1 MDFVLFYETIHIFI
15 APSFIYMHF
24 KGQGGLKIAAD
35 VWGSDNKKLVILLHG
50 GGQTRHAWGETGKKL
65 AEAGYHSVA
74 LDLRGHGDSEWHS
87 DGDYTIKAYK
97 EDLVSII
104 KELNKPASLI
114 GASLGGM
121 ASLLLAGDEV
131 NANLCTALIMVDI
144 GIYPDP
150 AGSDRIVSFMLS
162 GEAGFESLEDVAKSI
177 SDYLPH
183 RQKPKDLQGLK
194 KNLRLKEDGKY
205 YWHWDPRFIRRRP
218 GSRDKGYFD
227 LQLKAAQKVV
237 VPTLLMRGALSDV
250 VTMED
255 VEYFLSVI
263 GHAKFV
269 EIEKAAH
276 MIAGDRNDVF
286 AEEAIKFLRSL

>member
-1 MDFVLFYETIHIFI
+1 MDFVLFYETIHIFLTR
-15 APSFIYMHF
+15 SFIHMHF
-24 KGQGGLKIAAD
+24 KGHGGLKIAAD
-35 VWGSDNKKLVILLHG
+35 VWGSNNKKLVILLHG

-65 AEAGYHSVA
+65 AEAGYHAVA

-104 KELNKPASLI
+104 KEINKPASLI

-131 NANLCTALIMVDI
+131 NLNLCTALIMVDI

-150 AGSDRIVSFMLS
+150 VGSDRIVSFMLS
-162 GEAGFESLEDVAKSI
+162 GEGGFESLEDVAKSI
-177 SDYLPH
+177 SNYLPH

-194 KNLRLKEDGKY
+194 KNLRLKEDGRY

-218 GSRDKGYFD
+218 GSRDKGYFN
-227 LQLKAAQKVV
+227 LQLKAAEKVV
-237 VPTLLMRGALSDV
+237 VPTLLIRGALSDV

-255 VEYFLSVI
+255 VEYFSSVI

-276 MIAGDRNDVF
+276 MIAGDRNDAF

>member
-1 MDFVLFYETIHIFI
+1 MDFVLFYETIHIFL
-15 APSFIYMHF
+15 APTIMHMHF
-24 KGQGGLKIAAD
+24 KGHGGLKIAAD
-35 VWGSDNKKLVILLHG
+35 VWGSDNKKLVVLLHG

-65 AEAGYHSVA
+65 AEAGYHAVA
-74 LDLRGHGDSEWHS
+74 LDLRGHGDSEWHP

-104 KELNKPASLI
+104 KEINKPASLI

-131 NANLCTALIMVDI
+131 NSNLCTALIMVDI

-205 YWHWDPRFIRRRP
+205 YWHWDPRFIRRRQ
-218 GSRDKGYFD
+218 GSRGKGHFD
-227 LQLKAAQKVV
+227 LQLKAAEKVV
-237 VPTLLMRGALSDV
+237 VPALLIRGALSDV

-255 VEYFLSVI
+255 VEYFSSVI
-263 GHAKFV
+263 DHAKFV

>member
-15 APSFIYMHF
+15 TPSFIYMHF

-87 DGDYTIKAYK
+87 DADYTIKAYK

-104 KELNKPASLI
+104 KEINKPASLI

>member
-1 MDFVLFYETIHIFI
+1 MDFVLFYETIHIFLTR
-15 APSFIYMHF
+15 SFIHMHF
-24 KGQGGLKIAAD
+24 KGHGGLKIAAD
-35 VWGSDNKKLVILLHG
+35 VWGSNNKKLVILLHG

-65 AEAGYHSVA
+65 AEAGYHAVA
-74 LDLRGHGDSEWHS
+74 LDLRGHGDSEWHP

-104 KELNKPASLI
+104 KEINKPASLI

-131 NANLCTALIMVDI
+131 NLNLCTALIMVDI

-150 AGSDRIVSFMLS
+150 VGSDRIVSFMLS
-162 GEAGFESLEDVAKSI
+162 GEGGFESLEDVAKSI
-177 SDYLPH
+177 SNYLPH

-194 KNLRLKEDGKY
+194 KNLRLKEDGRY

-218 GSRDKGYFD
+218 GSRDKGNFD
-227 LQLKAAQKVV
+227 LQLKAAEKVV
-237 VPTLLMRGALSDV
+237 VPTLLIRGALSDV

-255 VEYFLSVI
+255 VEYFSSVI

-269 EIEKAAH
+269 EIEKATH
-276 MIAGDRNDVF
+276 MIAGDRNDAF

>member
-1 MDFVLFYETIHIFI
+1 MDFVLFYETIHIFLARTI
-15 APSFIYMHF
+15 MHMHF

-35 VWGSDNKKLVILLHG
+35 VWGSDNKKLVVLLHG

-87 DGDYTIKAYK
+87 DADYTIKAYK

-104 KELNKPASLI
+104 KEINKPASLI

-131 NANLCTALIMVDI
+131 NSNLCTSLIMVDI

>member
-1 MDFVLFYETIHIFI
+1 
-15 APSFIYMHF
+15 MHF
-24 KGQGGLKIAAD
+24 KGHGGLKIAAD

-65 AEAGYHSVA
+65 AEAGYHAVA
-74 LDLRGHGDSEWHS
+74 IDLRGHGDSEWHS

-104 KELNKPASLI
+104 KEINKPASLI

-131 NANLCTALIMVDI
+131 NLSLCNALIMVDI

-162 GEAGFESLEDVAKSI
+162 GEGGFESLEDVAKSI

-194 KNLRLKEDGKY
+194 KNLRLKEDGRY
-205 YWHWDPRFIRRRP
+205 YWHWDPRFIRRRS
-218 GSRDKGYFD
+218 GSRNKGYFD
-227 LQLKAAQKVV
+227 LQL
-237 VPTLLMRGALSDV
+237 
-250 VTMED
+250 
-255 VEYFLSVI
+255 
-263 GHAKFV
+263 
-269 EIEKAAH
+269 
-276 MIAGDRNDVF
+276 
-286 AEEAIKFLRSL
+286 